1 MLPALFLQTT
11 GLGLVLVDLEVALVD
26 DVDRVVVSTSDW
38 DVAGGLVDC
47 WVDGGLGSWVDG
59 GLAVWVAG
67 GLADWVDGC
76 LAGEVGLVDWGL
88 ADRDDGRGADSV
100 SRVSLGTYI
109 GHFLSMWYCNL
120 LFLAIPETGVI
131 FSPQNS
137 HTPIKQNTH
146 YPHHHEYIDFTWHSV
161 IRWNPCSPW
170 IWFKMLA
177 KNLLMTTIPPW
188 AQYGWWEAS
197 I

>member
-1 MLPALFLQTT
+1 MLIVVLTESCDMITGSLKIYFYQKNCSMSMLPAFVWQTT

-47 WVDGGLGSWVDG
+47 WVDGGLGSWVDW

-76 LAGEVGLVDWGL
+76 LAGEVGLVDWVDWGL
-88 ADRDDGRGADSV
+88 ADRDDGRGVDWVA
-100 SRVSLGTYI
+100 RVSIGTYI

-120 LFLAIPETGVI
+120 LFLAIPDTGVI
-131 FSPQNS
+131 FSQ
-137 HTPIKQNTH
+137 K
-146 YPHHHEYIDFTWHSV
+146 
-161 IRWNPCSPW
+161 PC
-170 IWFKMLA
+170 IHL
-177 KNLLMTTIPPW
+177 
-188 AQYGWWEAS
+188 
-197 I
+197 